1 MIRICSTTLAIGAM
15 LMAVACTPA
24 PSPAGEP
31 SQGTQPS
38 QPAGSAQTGPL
49 ARTSWTLVELGGRS
63 LVPPPSRGAPTLLF
77 DQDNRVNGFA
87 GCNSYFASYHV
98 EGMQIHFGEVGATRM
113 ACPGDDAMMLE
124 QQYME
129 ALRTVNRYERSGST
143 LTLFADQR
151 TVARFRLGANNA
163 RSQ

>member
-1 MIRICSTTLAIGAM
+1 MIRICSTTLAIGAV
-15 LMAVACTPA
+15 LMTVACTPA

-31 SQGTQPS
+31 SQPS
-38 QPAGSAQTGPL
+38 QPAGSAQAGSL

-77 DQDNRVNGFA
+77 EGTDRVTGFA
-87 GCNSYFASYHV
+87 GCNSYVASYQQ
-98 EGMQIHFGEVGATRM
+98 EGTQLRFGEVGSTRM

-124 QQYME
+124 QQYTE
-129 ALRTVNRYERSGST
+129 ALRTVTRWERSGST

-151 TVARFRLGANNA
+151 TVARFRLGANNPRA
-163 RSQ
+163 Q